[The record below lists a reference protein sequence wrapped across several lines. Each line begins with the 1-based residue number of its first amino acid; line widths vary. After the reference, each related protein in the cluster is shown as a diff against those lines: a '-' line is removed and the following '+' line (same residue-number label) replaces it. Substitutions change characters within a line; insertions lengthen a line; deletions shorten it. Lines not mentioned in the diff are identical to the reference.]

1 MGFCL
6 FNNVAIAAR
15 HAQER
20 LGLECV
26 AIVDWDVHHG
36 NGTQAIF
43 WDDPTVFSA
52 SLHQWPF
59 YPGTGGPGEGN
70 ETTVNV
76 PLPAGCG
83 DEEYGRAFDEIVT
96 PAVREF
102 APDLLI
108 VSAGFDAG
116 EGEPLGDMRV
126 AEAGFGQLAHRAA
139 GLAGRVGAGRGGG
152 YDLPSL

>member
-43 WDDPTVFSA
+43 WDDPTVFYA

-59 YPGTGGPGEGN
+59 YPGTGGPGGGK

-76 PLPAGCG
+76 PLPPRCG
-83 DEEYGRAFDEIVT
+83 GGEYGGGVGG
-96 PAVREF
+96 VRE
-102 APDLLI
+102 P
-108 VSAGFDAG
+108 AGG
-116 EGEPLGDMRV
+116 GG
-126 AEAGFGQLAHRAA
+126 AA
-139 GLAGRVGAGRGGG
+139 GLPLAPAR
-152 YDLPSL
+152 